1 MVEAAND
8 AAKNQAL
15 HRRNTMSVKQFVK
28 SENAE
33 KWLRVM
39 IATATMFSLV
49 FIGFVAPVSAA
60 GAVQISGSADLS
72 GTGCEERLEEL
83 GATYAAYLEGDLIG
97 CQFVFVESGSMSP
110 SGTYRE
116 EGTEYYE
123 IVGGRFGAGSFET
136 NYVFTGKFAPTGA
149 EIFGRCQHPI
159 VAGSGDGAF
168 TGVSGRLDFKDFPE
182 INYFPYTGH
191 MQW

>member
-1 MVEAAND
+1 MAASND
-8 AAKNQAL
+8 AAKNQAKQ
-15 HRRNTMSVKQFVK
+15 RRNSMSVQKIVK
-28 SENAE
+28 SESAE
-33 KWLRVM
+33 KWLRVL
-39 IATATMFSLV
+39 IATATIFSLV
-49 FIGFVAPVSAA
+49 FIGFVTPVTAD
-60 GAVQISGSADLS
+60 GAVQISGSADLT
-72 GTGCEERLEEL
+72 GPGCEARLAEL

-97 CQFVFVESGSMSP
+97 CQFVFVESGTMSP

-123 IVGGRFGAGSFET
+123 IVGGLFGIGTFKTE
-136 NYVFTGKFAPTGA
+136 YVFTGKFAPTGA

-191 MQW
+191 MRW

>member
-1 MVEAAND
+1 MNVQ
-8 AAKNQAL
+8 KIVYP
-15 HRRNTMSVKQFVK
+15 SIK
-28 SENAE
+28 SDSAE
-33 KWLRVM
+33 KWFRVIGM
-39 IATATMFSLV
+39 IAIMCALV
-49 FIGFVAPVSAA
+49 FIGFVAPVSAG
-60 GAVQISGSADLS
+60 GAVQISGSADLT
-72 GTGCEERLEEL
+72 GPGCEDRLVEL
-83 GATYAAYLEGDLIG
+83 GATYAALLEGDLVG
-97 CQFVFVESGSMSP
+97 CQFVFVESGTMTP

-123 IVGGRFGAGSFET
+123 IVGGSFGVGTFKTE
-136 NYVFTGKFAPTGA
+136 YVFTGKFAPTGA

-168 TGVSGRLDFKDFPE
+168 TGVSGRLHFKDFPE